1 MNFTPHCL
9 AISIQ
14 NLSNCWKTLKTNK
27 PQRSDEIYAS
37 VTVVKTEKIICMRAR
52 LNPLLFF
59 NGQSAAKL
67 RIEEGSTTMG
77 VYPSRVA
84 SVWLFEMVNY
94 IKFFLYKTRIYRLEV
109 LNVSRESTNKSKMG
123 ISK

>member
-1 MNFTPHCL
+1 MK
-9 AISIQ
+9 

-27 PQRSDEIYAS
+27 PQRSDEKYAG

-67 RIEEGSTTMG
+67 RIGEGSTTTYNK
-77 VYPSRVA
+77 VHSSEWKRET
-84 SVWLFEMVNY
+84 SY
-94 IKFFLYKTRIYRLEV
+94 IR
-109 LNVSRESTNKSKMG
+109 
-123 ISK
+123 